1 MLTTFYHFLPHLN
14 NIIDFIK
21 SQANLKKFFVKCK
34 INFMQAKDK
43 ENLLKEIG
51 MVGSLL

>member
-21 SQANLKKFFVKCK
+21 SQANLKKYFNPVFRKRESTK
-34 INFMQAKDK
+34 RNRYGRRFASSYA
-43 ENLLKEIG
+43 E
-51 MVGSLL
+51 